1 MQHHFHAAGCA
12 ACLLLAAS
20 AVPGAQSRDA
30 REAADRARTK
40 IVILKTARPGSAG
53 AATGFMARP
62 GLAITA
68 GHAVA
73 QVTGITA
80 WLNGVSYPARVQAV
94 HPEYDLAILRLRSPE
109 LQLKPMSLAEQS
121 VSLTPRE
128 ELLILAGPSQ
138 GPAAKGEPNQRVL
151 IPAAFRVRSRIR
163 DPEGK
168 VGTMLTLDANV
179 ERGDSGSPVI
189 RVRDGA
195 VVGVLS
201 SRELPG
207 EDGVSRTAYAVP
219 VETVTPWLDGVAKPA
234 ADDDFYLFRLAR

>member
-1 MQHHFHAAGCA
+1 M
-12 ACLLLAAS
+12 LLAVS
-20 AVPGAQSRDA
+20 AALGAQSRDA
-30 REAADRARTK
+30 REVADRARTK
-40 IVILKTARPGSAG
+40 IVILKTARQGAAG

-73 QVTGITA
+73 RATGITA

-94 HPEYDLAILRLRSPE
+94 HPSHDLAVLRLNSPE
-109 LQLKPMSLAEQS
+109 LQLKPMPLAAQS
-121 VSLTPRE
+121 TNLTQRE

-138 GPAAKGEPNQRVL
+138 GPTAKGEPTQRVL
-151 IPAAFRVRSRIR
+151 IPASLRMRGPIR
-163 DPEGK
+163 DPEGRLAA
-168 VGTMLTLDANV
+168 MLTLDASV

-189 RVRDGA
+189 RVSDGA

-219 VETVTPWLDGVAKPA
+219 VETVTPWLDGLANPA
-234 ADDDFYLFRLAR
+234 NEDFYLFRLTK